1 MLSRRI
7 PWHLKFLILVASALR
22 AFPVAPMTGFRSPSV
37 CWPACACGWLWG
49 RSLTQSCPTGSACSQ
64 ACGCRP
70 CACSASPRWS
80 PTHPGEAL
88 PGIRACARRP
98 VHRQAVPKVGNRWI
112 STIYCIFSDFS
123 ITFETACQKVS
134 HTWAPKP
141 CADTQPHG
149 ITCERSYVPASGRRS
164 SATGRQACVT
174 THKAAVAVRTERG
187 NVGVPRLF
195 EDMADESSFGMRPAS
210 PPSCQ
215 ARSTCLFC
223 KSFRR
228 QTRDASAVIH
238 TVARIVL
245 ENLND

>member
-1 MLSRRI
+1 MTRRHPAARHCVLCPIAHMLSRRI

-123 ITFETACQKVS
+123 ITFETACRGAFS
-134 HTWAPKP
+134 HWSSRAEESRGLYGIRRATHEGLHGGGVR
-141 CADTQPHG
+141 CAAYEP
-149 ITCERSYVPASGRRS
+149 
-164 SATGRQACVT
+164 RQ
-174 THKAAVAVRTERG
+174 
-187 NVGVPRLF
+187 
-195 EDMADESSFGMRPAS
+195 
-210 PPSCQ
+210 
-215 ARSTCLFC
+215 
-223 KSFRR
+223 
-228 QTRDASAVIH
+228 
-238 TVARIVL
+238 
-245 ENLND
+245 